1 VNAWQTVFPEGIAP
15 QLSTRALEE
24 LHKALTRNDPALLQG
39 QTTDPLPCPETDPR
53 PVAAA
58 CPIALA
64 GWRGERL
71 RSVAEVEGF
80 FAQVVRK
87 AGKALGEP
95 EAVRSFFEFTDTAD
109 RETFLRELRAE
120 VGLAL
125 AERLGKPGAA

>member
-1 VNAWQTVFPEGIAP
+1 MNSWQKVFRDGISP

-24 LHKALTRNDPALLQG
+24 LHKALSQNDPALLQG
-39 QTTDPLPCPETDPR
+39 QTIDPLPCPENDPCS
-53 PVAAA
+53 VVAA

-71 RSVAEVEGF
+71 RSVAEVEEF
-80 FAQVVRK
+80 FAHVVCK
-87 AGKALGEP
+87 AGNALGEP
-95 EAVRSFFEFTDTAD
+95 AAVRYFFHFTDTAD

-120 VGLAL
+120 VSLVL